1 MPPLVVA
8 TDQGLWCEEGA
19 FYIDPWAAVERAVI
33 THGHSDHA
41 AFGSRHYLAGDGL
54 AVLRARL
61 GASADIQIAG
71 YDRPLTL
78 GGVRVSFHPAG
89 HILGSAQVRLEQGGE
104 VWVVSGDYKLDADP
118 TCEPFEPVRCHT
130 FVTEATFALPIFRW
144 PVETET
150 I

>member
-89 HILGSAQVRLEQGGE
+89 HILGSAQVRVERITPTSDGPAGE
-104 VWVVSGDYKLDADP
+104 TWVVSGDYKTTPDV
-118 TCEPFEPVRCHT
+118 TCRAFELVR
-130 FVTEATFALPIFRW
+130 
-144 PVETET
+144 
-150 I
+150 